1 MKLKNVNKKILFLLI
16 LFLFLIDICSCYR
29 TYANTTGNVYLESN
43 KDVIDINEEIEIS
56 VNIDNFNTAAYTL
69 YLYFDDDKFE
79 FIKENNEDSN
89 INVDNNRIIYVW
101 YDNQG
106 GNNPRS
112 GKLETFKFKAKENGL
127 ATFNINGEFYTEKG
141 QKVQTTFKEKQI
153 QIGKEETTLEK
164 QAREEIGQDENVS
177 DSKLQNLRLSTEGM
191 VPEFNNNTYDYYLT
205 VKNDIKD
212 VEVLATAENNN
223 AQVEI
228 TGNENLQ
235 NGLNL
240 IKVLVTSPD
249 KSNSNTYLINVT
261 KTDDL
266 ESANTNLE
274 TLAIENYLL
283 YPDFDNTV
291 TNYNVEVGNN
301 TEQINL
307 LAIPEDENATV
318 EINKNDTLKEGN
330 NTIKVTVTARN
341 GFTKKEY
348 NINIYKRNSEEETKY
363 QEEQKNNQEKLN
375 QIYEIQKTSN
385 EQEQSKENQEE
396 IKKNEEEEKKERN
409 RMVYFMGLIAIV
421 LILASVSIL
430 FEKRKNAENKEK
442 NNEKMN

>member
-1 MKLKNVNKKILFLLI
+1 MELKNINKKNLLLI
-16 LFLFLIDICSCYR
+16 IFFLFLINIISSYK

-43 KDVIDINEEIEIS
+43 KDVIEINEEIEIS
-56 VNIDNFNTAAYTL
+56 VNIDNFKTAAFTL
-69 YLYFDDDKFE
+69 YLYFDDSKFE
-79 FIKENNEDSN
+79 FIKENKEDSN
-89 INVDNNRIIYVW
+89 INVDNNRIICVW

-106 GNNPRS
+106 GNSPRS
-112 GKLETFKFKAKENGL
+112 GSIKTFKFKAKENGL
-127 ATFNINGEFYTEKG
+127 ATFNVNGEFYTEKG
-141 QKVQTTFKEKQI
+141 QEVQTTFKEKLI
-153 QIGKEETTLEK
+153 QIGKEETALEK
-164 QAREEIGQDENVS
+164 QAKEEIGQDENVS
-177 DSKLQNLRLSTEGM
+177 NSKLQNLRLSIEGM
-191 VPEFNNNTYDYYLT
+191 VPEFQNDIFDYYLT

-212 VEVLATAENNN
+212 IEVLATAENND
-223 AQVEI
+223 AQVEV

-249 KSNSNTYLINVT
+249 KTSSSIYLIKVT
-261 KTDDL
+261 KTDDI

-283 YPDFDNTV
+283 YPAFDTTN

-318 EINKNDTLKEGN
+318 EINKDDTLKEGN
-330 NTIKVTVTARN
+330 NTIKITVTARN

-348 NINIYKRNSEEETKY
+348 NINVYKRNSEEEAKY
-363 QEEQKNNQEKLN
+363 QEEQIDNQEKLN
-375 QIYEIQKTSN
+375 QIYEVQKTSN
-385 EQEQSKENQEE
+385 EQEQSKENQEQIE
-396 IKKNEEEEKKERN
+396 KNKEEGKEERN
-409 RMVYFMGLIAIV
+409 RIVYFMVLIAIV

-430 FEKRKNAENKEK
+430 FEKRKNKQEK
-442 NNEKMN
+442 

>member
-29 TYANTTGNVYLESN
+29 TYANTTGTVYLESN

-56 VNIDNFNTAAYTL
+56 VKIDDFKTAAYTL

-164 QAREEIGQDENVS
+164 QAKEEIGQDENLS
-177 DSKLQNLRLSTEGM
+177 NSKLQNLRLSTEGM

-212 VEVLATAENNN
+212 IEVLATAENNN

-235 NGLNL
+235 SGLNL
-240 IKVLVTSPD
+240 IKIQVTSHD
-249 KSNSNTYLINVT
+249 KTSSNTYLINVT
-261 KTDDL
+261 KTDDI
-266 ESANTNLE
+266 EAANADLE

-283 YPDFDNTV
+283 YPAFDNNI
-291 TNYNVEVGNN
+291 TNYNVEVGND

-307 LAIPEDENATV
+307 LAIPEDENAIV
-318 EINKNDTLKEGN
+318 EINKNEKLQEGN
-330 NTIKVTVTARN
+330 NVIKITVTARN
-341 GFTKKEY
+341 NFTKKEY
-348 NINIYKRNSEEETKY
+348 NINVYKRNSEEEIKY
-363 QEEQKNNQEKLN
+363 NEEQKENQEKLN
-375 QIYEIQKTSN
+375 KIYEIQRTSN
-385 EQEQSKENQEE
+385 EQEQNEEVQKQEE
-396 IKKNEEEEKKERN
+396 IENNEREGKEERN
-409 RMVYFMGLIAIV
+409 HLVSFFVLIAIV
-421 LILASVSIL
+421 LILASISIL
-430 FEKRKNAENKEK
+430 FEKRKNKQEK
-442 NNEKMN
+442 

>member
-1 MKLKNVNKKILFLLI
+1 MELKSVNKKILLLLI
-16 LFLFLIDICSCYR
+16 LFLFLIDIGSSYK

-43 KDVIDINEEIEIS
+43 KDITDINEEIEIS

-79 FIKENNEDSN
+79 FIKENKEKSN
-89 INVDNNRIIYVW
+89 INVDNNRIICVW
-101 YDNQG
+101 YDEQG
-106 GNNPRS
+106 RNNPRS
-112 GKLETFKFKAKENGL
+112 GSIETFKFKAKENGL

-141 QKVQTTFKEKQI
+141 QEVQTTFKEKQI

-177 DSKLQNLRLSTEGM
+177 NSKLQNLRLSTEGM

-283 YPDFDNTV
+283 YPAFDTTN

-330 NTIKVTVTARN
+330 NTIKITVTASN
-341 GFTKKEY
+341 GYTKKEY
-348 NINIYKRNSEEETKY
+348 NINVYKRNSEEEAKY

-396 IKKNEEEEKKERN
+396 IKKNEEEGKKERN
-409 RMVYFMGLIAIV
+409 RMVYFMVLIAIV

-442 NNEKMN
+442 IMKK

>member
-1 MKLKNVNKKILFLLI
+1 MKFKNVNKKILFLLI
-16 LFLFLIDICSCYR
+16 LFLFLINTISYYK
-29 TYANTTGNVYLESN
+29 TYANTTGRVYLESN

-56 VNIDNFNTAAYTL
+56 VNIDDFKTAAYTL

-89 INVDNNRIIYVW
+89 INVDGNRIIYVW

-106 GNNPRS
+106 GNSPRS
-112 GKLETFKFKAKENGL
+112 GKLETFKFKVKENGL

-141 QKVQTTFKEKQI
+141 QEVRTTFEEKQI

-164 QAREEIGQDENVS
+164 QAKEEIGQDENLS
-177 DSKLQNLRLSTEGM
+177 NSKLQNLRLSTEGM
-191 VPEFNNNTYDYYLT
+191 IPEFNNNTYDYYLT

-212 VEVLATAENNN
+212 IEVLAIAENKNSKI
-223 AQVEI
+223 QIE
-228 TGNENLQ
+228 GNSNLKE
-235 NGLNL
+235 GLNL
-240 IKVLVTSPD
+240 IKVQVTSPD
-249 KSNSNTYLINVT
+249 KTSSSTYLINVT
-261 KTDDL
+261 KTNDI

-283 YPDFDNTV
+283 YPAFDNTV

-318 EINKNDTLKEGN
+318 EINKEDTLKEGN
-330 NTIKVTVTARN
+330 NVIKITVTARN

-348 NINIYKRNSEEETKY
+348 LINIYKRNSEEEEKY
-363 QEEQKNNQEKLN
+363 QEEKKENQEKLN
-375 QIYEIQKTSN
+375 QIYEIQRISN
-385 EQEQSKENQEE
+385 EQENEEQEKKQQEE
-396 IKKNEEEEKKERN
+396 IENNEQEGKEERN
-409 RMVYFMGLIAIV
+409 HLVSFFALIAIV
-421 LILASVSIL
+421 LILASISIL
-430 FEKRKNAENKEK
+430 FEKRKNKQEK
-442 NNEKMN
+442 